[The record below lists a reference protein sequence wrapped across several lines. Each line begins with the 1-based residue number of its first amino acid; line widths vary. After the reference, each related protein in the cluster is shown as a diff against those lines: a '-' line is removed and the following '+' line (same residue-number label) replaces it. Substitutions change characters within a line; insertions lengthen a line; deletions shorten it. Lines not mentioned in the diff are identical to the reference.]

1 MTKYETLKKKRDKI
15 ILKLKKIYAEEEKLY
30 NLVQS
35 LNDLMEKEI
44 GEQR

>member
-15 ILKLKKIYAEEEKLY
+15 ILKLKKIYAEEEKLF

-44 GEQR
+44 GE